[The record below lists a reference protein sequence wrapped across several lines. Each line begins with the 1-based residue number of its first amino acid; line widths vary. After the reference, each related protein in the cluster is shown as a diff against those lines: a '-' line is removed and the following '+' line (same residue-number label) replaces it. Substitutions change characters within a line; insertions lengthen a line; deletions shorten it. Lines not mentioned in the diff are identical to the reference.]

1 MSIYKASIFNY
12 IFNSINALLIIING
26 IIMVPIY
33 FHYMSVSTYGAWLAT
48 GNVVSMLG
56 LIESGFANVI
66 TQKMSVSITNKDENG
81 FLRLAGANL
90 ITALLFSLVILLIG
104 LAISPFISDW
114 VNVEESDC
122 SDIRIA
128 FILALVASCI
138 SILVS
143 LNGAFPQVWQDT
155 KSVGIINTVSNII
168 AIVSLVFFLFI
179 GCGVVSIA
187 LSYLVRA
194 SLNLV
199 LQGRWI
205 LCYWKKKRLP
215 RPLFDG
221 NTVKELFKAC
231 VYPFLSK
238 LSGVFMGHS
247 QSFIIAYFMN
257 PALAAVYDIT
267 TKVCVVSCTFVS
279 QTNGSFFALFSLTMA
294 TRDQNRINDVFK
306 KTSVFFFV
314 SLLSVALFSI
324 CFSEPVIKYWVG
336 LDKFGGTLLLV
347 TAVVATILGQIRRYF
362 NNIIYTGG
370 LISKSAKLDILCMFV
385 YLLVLVVV
393 IKYVQ
398 VYAVPLAGALSCL
411 SFMIW
416 YMIIMKKELHID
428 IRMMTSIALKSTL
441 IIIPF
446 IVIHFLLRFDY
457 NHIISYIVYAVV
469 FTVVYGIVVYLTNKD
484 FTQLLIS
491 RFQHSK

>member
-1 MSIYKASIFNY
+1 M
-12 IFNSINALLIIING
+12 IING
-26 IIMVPIY
+26 IVMVPIY

-66 TQKMSVSITNKDENG
+66 TQKMSVAIAEKDDKN
-81 FLRLAGANL
+81 FLKLAGAN
-90 ITALLFSLVILLIG
+90 IVTALIFSLTIFLIG

-114 VNVEESDC
+114 VNVEESAS

-138 SILVS
+138 SIMVS

-168 AIVSLVFFLFI
+168 AIFSLVVFLLV
-179 GCGVVSIA
+179 GCGVISIA

-194 SLNLV
+194 LLNLA
-199 LQGRWI
+199 LQGQWVLR
-205 LCYWKKKRLP
+205 YWKKKGLL
-215 RPLFDG
+215 RPMFDLSTIK
-221 NTVKELFKAC
+221 NLFKAC

-267 TKVCVVSCTFVS
+267 TKVCGVACTFVS

-294 TRDQNRINDVFK
+294 TKDQNRINDVFK
-306 KTSVFFFV
+306 KTSIFFFV
-314 SLLSVALFSI
+314 SLFSVALFSM
-324 CFSEPVIKYWVG
+324 CFSEPIIKYWVG
-336 LDKFGGTLLLV
+336 LDKFGGTMLLGV
-347 TAVVATILGQIRRYF
+347 AVMATILGQIRRYF

-370 LISKSAKLDILCMFV
+370 LINKSAKLDILCMFF
-385 YLLVLVVV
+385 YLLVLLAI

-411 SFMIW
+411 VFMIW
-416 YMIIMKKELHID
+416 YMKIMKKDLHID
-428 IRMMTSIALKSTL
+428 IRMMTKIALTSTL

-446 IVIHFLLRFDY
+446 IVTHYILRFDY
-457 NHIISYIVYAVV
+457 NHIISYIVYVV
-469 FTVVYGIVVYLTNKD
+469 IFTVVYGFVVYLTNKD
-484 FTQLLIS
+484 FTKLLLS
-491 RFQHSK
+491 KFQR

>member
-1 MSIYKASIFNY
+1 MPPFFIIMSKYKASVFNY
-12 IFNSINALLIIING
+12 LFNSINAVVMIING

-56 LIESGFANVI
+56 LIESGFASVI
-66 TQKMSVSITNKDENG
+66 TQKMAVAIATNDDG
-81 FLRLAGANL
+81 RFLKLAGANFV
-90 ITALLFSLVILLIG
+90 TALFFALIILLVG
-104 LAISPFISDW
+104 LSISPFISSW
-114 VNVEESDC
+114 VHVEGC
-122 SDIRIA
+122 VGSDIHNA
-128 FILALVASCI
+128 FIIALVASCI
-138 SILVS
+138 SIIVS
-143 LNGAFPQVWQDT
+143 LIGAFPQVWQDT
-155 KSVGIINTVSNII
+155 KIAGIINAASNVI
-168 AIVSLVFFLFI
+168 AILSLVVFLLI

-194 SLNLV
+194 LLNLI

-205 LCYWKKKRLP
+205 LRYWKKKGFQNP
-215 RPLFDG
+215 IYDV
-221 NTVKELFKAC
+221 NTVKDLLKDC

-267 TKVCVVSCTFVS
+267 TKVCGVACTIVS

-294 TRDQNRINDVFK
+294 TKDQNQINDVFK
-306 KTSVFFFV
+306 KTSTFFFV
-314 SLLSVALFSI
+314 SLLSVALFSM
-324 CFSEPVIKYWVG
+324 CFSEPIIKYWVG
-336 LDKFGGTLLLV
+336 LDKFGGTMLLGV
-347 TAVVATILGQIRRYF
+347 AVAATILGQIRRYF

-370 LISKSAKLDILCMFV
+370 LINKSAKLDILCMFV
-385 YLLVLVVV
+385 YLLVLVAI

-411 SFMIW
+411 VFMLW
-416 YMIIMKKELHID
+416 YLRIMKKDLNID
-428 IRMMTSIALKSTL
+428 IKMMTKIALTSTL

-446 IVIHFLLRFDY
+446 IV
-457 NHIISYIVYAVV
+457 
-469 FTVVYGIVVYLTNKD
+469 T
-484 FTQLLIS
+484 
-491 RFQHSK
+491 